1 MKVAEGKQ
9 KFIHTWGRLGANW
22 GINRTMASV
31 HALLL
36 VSADAM
42 NADEIMAELKISRGN
57 ANMNLRELMNWGL
70 VHKEIIRGD
79 RKEYFVAEKKLVKVA
94 KLIMKER
101 RKRELDPIVK
111 TLAELQTIEG
121 DKKDKHVKAYL
132 ETVKGL
138 KDLTTKADG
147 LIELMLKADESRF
160 LNLLIK
166 LLT

>member
-1 MKVAEGKQ
+1 M
-9 KFIHTWGRLGANW
+9 
-22 GINRTMASV
+22 
-31 HALLL
+31 
-36 VSADAM
+36 
-42 NADEIMAELKISRGN
+42 
-57 ANMNLRELMNWGL
+57 
-70 VHKEIIRGD
+70 HKEIIRGD
-79 RKEYFVAEKKLVKVA
+79 RKEYFVAEKNLVKVA